1 MAEHTGES
9 GHSIDDAVKAAAKQ
23 IDKKATFKIVELG
36 GEISPNPGTIN
47 KFTATIEVT
56 S

>member
-9 GHSIDDAVKAAAKQ
+9 GHSFDDAIKNAAKKV
-23 IDKKATFKIVELG
+23 DKKATFKVKDLG
-36 GEISPNPGTIN
+36 GEISANPGTIN
-47 KFTATIEVT
+47 KFTAIIELT